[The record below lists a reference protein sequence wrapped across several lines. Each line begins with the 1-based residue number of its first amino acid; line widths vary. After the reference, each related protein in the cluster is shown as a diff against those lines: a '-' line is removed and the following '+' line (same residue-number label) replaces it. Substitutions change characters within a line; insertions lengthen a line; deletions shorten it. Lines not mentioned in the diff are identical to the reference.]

1 MVKCDFNPLS
11 FIFAILVLKLT
22 FVVTF
27 KKKKKKNLLKRI
39 NNDINCI
46 LYFCVIKKKNLIFF
60 TIKILFLIVNQSY
73 ERTNSD
79 QKKKKT
85 LRDQK
90 DNLPNL
96 MGVIYIIA

>member
-1 MVKCDFNPLS
+1 MVKYDFNPLS

-22 FVVTF
+22 IVVTF
-27 KKKKKKNLLKRI
+27 KKKKKNLLKRI

-46 LYFCVIKKKNLIFF
+46 LYFCVIKKKFLIFF
-60 TIKILFLIVNQSY
+60 TIKILFLIVNRSY

-79 QKKKKT
+79 QKKKT

-96 MGVIYIIA
+96 MGVIYIFA